1 MSGVTTSS
9 LSLAWS
15 LRNWVILDYEEVV
28 SLTISPW
35 APFFSLSFLL
45 MGAQGQ
51 GIECVLSRLPL
62 DSGTKTRPTLSRE
75 SRSQGTENPFT
86 LESHAW
92 DIINFSAIPRLSW
105 KRRKDREAKD
115 RNQRRAVCRLARSD
129 NNVVT
134 AWQEEERTAR
144 QFSKTWPLQES
155 SLCPVSQPSRR
166 IHHAGRRTLR
176 TLAWQY
182 LAIQRWERR
191 TVRKDRQS

>member
-1 MSGVTTSS
+1 MDPEDSSSRIHQQDKPAFYRKEGNSRMLGHAVTLDCLEVVTESKTANMSGVTTSS

-92 DIINFSAIPRLSW
+92 DIINFSAIPR
-105 KRRKDREAKD
+105 
-115 RNQRRAVCRLARSD
+115 QRS
-129 NNVVT
+129 
-134 AWQEEERTAR
+134 
-144 QFSKTWPLQES
+144 
-155 SLCPVSQPSRR
+155 PV
-166 IHHAGRRTLR
+166 H
-176 TLAWQY
+176 
-182 LAIQRWERR
+182 
-191 TVRKDRQS
+191 